1 MDTSLV
7 QPVRYRGRRKTV
19 SRMSEAQIP
28 ALTPDQNWP
37 TPDKAIQNESISR
50 MDMLMDMGE
59 ILVRVVNVGM
69 IPIRVGKKNGV
80 LQYVGYR
87 HNQ

>member
-1 MDTSLV
+1 MQGSQIT
-7 QPVRYRGRRKTV
+7 VRG
-19 SRMSEAQIP
+19 MNEAQIR

-37 TPDKAIQNESISR
+37 TPDKAIQNETISISR
-50 MDMLMDMGE
+50 MDMLMDIGE

-69 IPIRVGKKNGV
+69 IPIRDGKMNGV
-80 LQYVGYR
+80 LEYVGYR

>member
-1 MDTSLV
+1 
-7 QPVRYRGRRKTV
+7 
-19 SRMSEAQIP
+19 MSEAQTP

-37 TPDKAIQNESISR
+37 TPDKAIQNETISISR
-50 MDMLMDMGE
+50 MDMLMDIGE

>member
-1 MDTSLV
+1 M
-7 QPVRYRGRRKTV
+7 RYRGRRRTV
-19 SRMSEAQIP
+19 SRRNEAQIQ

-37 TPDKAIQNESISR
+37 TPDKAIQNETISMSR
-50 MDMLMDMGE
+50 MDMLMDIGE
-59 ILVRVVNVGM
+59 ILVRVINVGM
-69 IPIRVGKKNGV
+69 IPIRAGKKNGV